1 MSQLY
6 LTGHVLAN
14 CTLHTLLV
22 YNALFMRSV
31 HGRGPRQLERVHVT
45 VATHHS
51 KLRKPAS
58 TLLPGLLPTRRVTFP
73 CGHPRFPTQTTHP
86 QPSLPRTCR
95 AARPT
100 VSALHALSDPYSIRL
115 DVDFCDLD
123 AMVHVNN
130 TVYFRW
136 FETLRVRQFSQ
147 DIYPEFSF
155 TPVGKK
161 PVISE
166 TWCRFRRPVELYD
179 SVVIGCRV
187 LDVDQPRGEFKQEY
201 AVWSERQSTVAAVGG
216 CTIVVCDFDL
226 DGGPR
231 TPIPD
236 DWLPK
241 LMALH

>member
-1 MSQLY
+1 MSPSIFVLFNSKNVNY
-6 LTGHVLAN
+6 AFVGTSTCWPTLTPA
-14 CTLHTLLV
+14 
-22 YNALFMRSV
+22 A
-31 HGRGPRQLERVHVT
+31 PRQ
-45 VATHHS
+45 
-51 KLRKPAS
+51 
-58 TLLPGLLPTRRVTFP
+58 
-73 CGHPRFPTQTTHP
+73 RFAP
-86 QPSLPRTCR
+86 
-95 AARPT
+95 
-100 VSALHALSDPYSIRL
+100 DPYSIRL

-166 TWCRFRRPVELYD
+166 TWCRYRRPIELYD
-179 SVVIGCRV
+179 TVVVGCRV
-187 LDVDQPRGEFKQEY
+187 LDLDQPRGEFKQEY
-201 AVWSERQSTVAAVGG
+201 AVWSEKQSTVDAVGG

-236 DWLPK
+236 EWIPK
-241 LMALH
+241 LMKLH